1 MHGTIEPR
9 HRAALPES
17 PELTYP
23 EVAERIR
30 DRVSLLQG
38 SGITFLKEGKQSF
51 KNIKLCAVSHI
62 SCIKLDDRSKHSD

>member
-38 SGITFLKEGKQSF
+38 SGITFV
-51 KNIKLCAVSHI
+51 N
-62 SCIKLDDRSKHSD
+62 